1 MSFLGEIKRRKIF
14 QVAAV
19 YAVVAWL
26 LIQVADV
33 VLPAFS
39 APDWILQ
46 VVIFLLLLG
55 FPVAV
60 VLSWAFDL
68 TPAGVVRDDGKRLP
82 THSAGHRLEF
92 VLAGLLLVAITWIG
106 FRELNPPVS
115 NTNALL
121 PNSVAVLPFENL
133 SPDADNAYF
142 AAGIHDTVL
151 HELAKIQGVNVIART
166 SVLPY
171 ADGQTPIA
179 VIAARLNVETVM
191 EGTVQYAE
199 DQVRIT
205 VQLVDPLTGSHL
217 WSGNYDRDFADV
229 FEIQSEIAER
239 IAMALE
245 AELLP
250 EDQQRLEQRPTES
263 DTAYA
268 LYLRARALVPNI
280 GPYLP
285 AEFFTSLNRAV
296 DLDPSF
302 ALAHATLA
310 FAYALNIGNWTGD
323 LSMADS
329 EALARE
335 HAGRALTLDNDQG
348 LAYAAL
354 AFIDQLYLRF
364 PESQAN
370 WNKALDVSRG
380 DEDVLDDGTAFFA
393 VTGQPDRARL
403 LAARKLELNPL
414 DIYADAWLGFGSGN
428 FDSSTANLRENISR
442 NPSVGASGMAQFFLS
457 LYESVRGNYAAA
469 RDALELSEE
478 LGGTSV
484 GPIWEPVTIYLLG
497 RMGQADAARQRFESF
512 VESADSGNYLDAIPA
527 THWVLAS
534 LGIGDEAEALR
545 WLQIVADS
553 PGPYA
558 NFIMLANVARN
569 SFADPV
575 LDQPEFAEVRRAIG
589 FPD

>member
-68 TPAGVVRDDGKRLP
+68 TPGGVVRDDGKRLP
-82 THSAGHRLEF
+82 TQHAGHRLEF

-115 NTNALL
+115 DTTALL

-133 SPDADNAYF
+133 SPDTDNAYF

-151 HELAKIQGVNVIART
+151 HELAKIRGVNVIART

-171 ADGQTPIA
+171 ADGLTPIA
-179 VIAARLNVETVM
+179 EIAARLNVETVM

-205 VQLVDPLTGSHL
+205 VQLIDPLTGSHL

-263 DTAYA
+263 DAAYA
-268 LYLRARALVPNI
+268 LYLRARALAPNI

-285 AEFFTSLNRAV
+285 AEFYAALNRAV

-310 FAYALNIGNWTGD
+310 FAYALNMGNWTGD

-335 HAGRALTLDNDQG
+335 HTERALTLDTEQG

-354 AFIDQLYLRF
+354 AFLDQLYLRF
-364 PESQAN
+364 PEAQTN
-370 WNKALDVSRG
+370 WDKALEVSRG

-414 DIYADAWLGFGSGN
+414 DIYAGAWLGFGSGD
-428 FDSSTANLRENISR
+428 FDSAAANLRENISR
-442 NPSVGASGMAQFFLS
+442 NPSVGANGMAQYFLS

-478 LGGTSV
+478 LGGTRL

-497 RMGQADAARQRFESF
+497 RMGQADVARQRFESF

-527 THWVLAS
+527 THWVLAN
-534 LGIGDEAEALR
+534 LGIGDQAEALR
-545 WLQIVADS
+545 WLQIVADN

-569 SFADPV
+569 AFADPV
-575 LDQPEFAEVRRAIG
+575 LDQPEFAEARRAIG
-589 FPD
+589 FPE